1 MTPTGSVR
9 LSYHEDPRIAL
20 KTTPSSSSSSSS
32 SPHDEPNTTTNQ
44 DQPLTTPTPPLF
56 TPIWDYEKFPVG
68 PCVRERDRVSQEVQQ
83 ALLSNTTSGTKYKG
97 GEDLVRGSSF
107 PGISSNS
114 NSNALHRR
122 YGSRSGGSGN
132 FGGAGRVSRH
142 GSRHG
147 SCTVSSQSIPSSP
160 TLEGFGPL
168 GVPESTT
175 ISPTTTQPTSPTS
188 PTSPASGGSVNFVP
202 TSPSKFDQIKA
213 QMERVRS
220 IRVTTTTHSTA
231 SSSSSSGGRVDPSSK
246 VSLMHTATSSSSS
259 SSSST
264 SPISVATKDA
274 KKKGIL
280 HRLFHPSIS
289 SKKKQKS
296 KSRYEEETTQPTR
309 DQSQPLTP
317 TPEPQHPEMQ
327 ERQPRTLRP
336 KLHQLDH
343 RSPSPFGHHHH
354 THQHNRT
361 IGSLSSSSSRSSL
374 LNEKDA
380 HTRTTSSS
388 HPPRVSTGRLSTDLE
403 KASSSNNNN
412 NAHDPTSTSPSRP
425 PSPTFSDRSPV
436 EHAQDR
442 WREEWLG
449 PSGAILTLF
458 RDQPA
463 KFDCPHCGAIK
474 VVSDVQY
481 VPGVMSY
488 LVAFGLLFLTLGAL
502 SYLPFRKQHEGTK
515 DCVHWCPTCGKEVAR
530 FMRATGTFEW
540 I

>member
-9 LSYHEDPRIAL
+9 LSYHEDQRIAL

-32 SPHDEPNTTTNQ
+32 SPHDNSNTTTNQ

-107 PGISSNS
+107 PGIS
-114 NSNALHRR
+114 R
-122 YGSRSGGSGN
+122 
-132 FGGAGRVSRH
+132 
-142 GSRHG
+142 
-147 SCTVSSQSIPSSP
+147 
-160 TLEGFGPL
+160 
-168 GVPESTT
+168 
-175 ISPTTTQPTSPTS
+175 
-188 PTSPASGGSVNFVP
+188 GSVNFVQ

-220 IRVTTTTHSTA
+220 IRVSTTTHSTA
-231 SSSSSSGGRVDPSSK
+231 SSSSSSGGRMDPSSK
-246 VSLMHTATSSSSS
+246 VSLMHSATSSSSS

-264 SPISVATKDA
+264 SPISADTKDA
-274 KKKGIL
+274 KKKKGIL
-280 HRLFHPSIS
+280 RRLFHPSTS

-296 KSRYEEETTQPTR
+296 KLRYEEETTQPTR
-309 DQSQPLTP
+309 DQSQPP
-317 TPEPQHPEMQ
+317 QPETQ
-327 ERQPRTLRP
+327 EQQPRTLRP
-336 KLHQLDH
+336 KLHH
-343 RSPSPFGHHHH
+343 RPSPSPSPSGLPR
-354 THQHNRT
+354 RT
-361 IGSLSSSSSRSSL
+361 IGSSSSSSSSQSSL
-374 LNEKDA
+374 LNEKDVLM
-380 HTRTTSSS
+380 RTSSSS
-388 HPPRVSTGRLSTDLE
+388 HPPHISTGPSTDLE
-403 KASSSNNNN
+403 KASSSNNN
-412 NAHDPTSTSPSRP
+412 AHDPTSSPSRP
-425 PSPTFSDRSPV
+425 PSLSFSDRSPV
-436 EHAQDR
+436 ERAQDR
-442 WREEWLG
+442 WRDEWLG

-515 DCVHWCPTCGKEVAR
+515 DSNNK
-530 FMRATGTFEW
+530 
-540 I
+540 

>member
-1 MTPTGSVR
+1 MTHTGSVR
-9 LSYHEDPRIAL
+9 LSYHEGQRIAL

-32 SPHDEPNTTTNQ
+32 PYDDLTTANQ
-44 DQPLTTPTPPLF
+44 DQPLSTPTPPLF

-97 GEDLVRGSSF
+97 GEDLARGSSL
-107 PGISSNS
+107 PGISSS
-114 NSNALHRR
+114 STLHRR
-122 YGSRSGGSGN
+122 YGSRSGSSGN
-132 FGGAGRVSRH
+132 YGGGVGRVSRH

-160 TLEGFGPL
+160 IQEGFGPL
-168 GVPESTT
+168 GAPESTT
-175 ISPTTTQPTSPTS
+175 TSATAQPTS
-188 PTSPASGGSVNFVP
+188 PTSPASGSVNFVP

-220 IRVTTTTHSTA
+220 IRVSTTHSSA

-246 VSLMHTATSSSSS
+246 ISLMHSATSSSSS
-259 SSSST
+259 SSST
-264 SPISVATKDA
+264 SSISVDTKDA
-274 KKKGIL
+274 KNSNKKKGIL

-289 SKKKQKS
+289 SKRTKKIS
-296 KSRYEEETTQPTR
+296 KSEEATQPTR
-309 DQSQPLTP
+309 DQSQPLAS
-317 TPEPQHPEMQ
+317 PQPQPQPEMQ
-327 ERQPRTLRP
+327 EQQPRPLRP

-343 RSPSPFGHHHH
+343 PSPSPSRHHQHHHH
-354 THQHNRT
+354 T
-361 IGSLSSSSSRSSL
+361 IGSSSSCSSSRSSL

-380 HTRTTSSS
+380 LSRTSSAS
-388 HPPRVSTGRLSTDLE
+388 HPPRISTGPLADLE
-403 KASSSNNNN
+403 KASSSNNN
-412 NAHDPTSTSPSRP
+412 ASLHDPPPSSLSRP
-425 PSPTFSDRSPV
+425 PSPTFSSSDNDRSPV
-436 EHAQDR
+436 ERAQDR

-515 DCVHWCPTCGKEVAR
+515 DCVHWCPQCGKPVAR
-530 FMRATGTFEW
+530 FMRATGT
-540 I
+540 

>member
-1 MTPTGSVR
+1 MTLTGSVR

-32 SPHDEPNTTTNQ
+32 SPHQEPNTTTNQ

-114 NSNALHRR
+114 NALHRR
-122 YGSRSGGSGN
+122 YGSRSGGSGSY
-132 FGGAGRVSRH
+132 GGGVGRVSRH

-160 TLEGFGPL
+160 TQEGFGHL
-168 GVPESTT
+168 GGAPESTT
-175 ISPTTTQPTSPTS
+175 ISPITTQPTSPTS
-188 PTSPASGGSVNFVP
+188 PAAGGSVNFVP

-220 IRVTTTTHSTA
+220 IRAPTTTHSIA
-231 SSSSSSGGRVDPSSK
+231 SSSSSSGGREDPSSK

-264 SPISVATKDA
+264 SPISVDA
-274 KKKGIL
+274 KNAKKKKGIL
-280 HRLFHPSIS
+280 HRLFHPSMS

-296 KSRYEEETTQPTR
+296 KSRFEVETTQPMR
-309 DQSQPLTP
+309 DQSQPLAP
-317 TPEPQHPEMQ
+317 IPQPPQPEMQ
-327 ERQPRTLRP
+327 EQPRTLRP

-343 RSPSPFGHHHH
+343 RLPSPSGHQQFN
-354 THQHNRT
+354 HQHHRST
-361 IGSLSSSSSRSSL
+361 GSSSSPSSSRSSL

-380 HTRTTSSS
+380 HTRTISSS
-388 HPPRVSTGRLSTDLE
+388 HPPRVSTDRLSSNLE
-403 KASSSNNNN
+403 KASSSNNNSN
-412 NAHDPTSTSPSRP
+412 PYDPTSIFPSRP
-425 PSPTFSDRSPV
+425 PSLSFSDRSPV
-436 EHAQDR
+436 ERAQDQ

-502 SYLPFRKQHEGTK
+502 SYLPFRKEHEGTK